1 MVSATREKFD
11 AFPHKLNHMR
21 MSLDHLRT
29 HVCSFDIPKLASQ
42 CGTTS
47 TVIYRALLRQPV
59 EHGEA
64 MAILSTISEQYH
76 IDPPLTLA
84 DIDIPIYDEL
94 HILHLAHASGSQDS
108 EDDFALVYAKDE
120 EQARSLLKYWIT
132 PLSATH
138 SSITVTPVK
147 YGIPLFGG
155 ERIPGHRGKAK

>member
-1 MVSATREKFD
+1 
-11 AFPHKLNHMR
+11 
-21 MSLDHLRT
+21 
-29 HVCSFDIPKLASQ
+29 
-42 CGTTS
+42 
-47 TVIYRALLRQPV
+47 
-59 EHGEA
+59 